1 MTTWHVIPVKAENVM
16 HIIEKIDSPEL
27 SCDKCHRD
35 FFGADCY

>member
-16 HIIEKIDSPEL
+16 PIIEKIDSPEL
-27 SCDKCHRD
+27 SCDK